1 MKLFRR
7 AAALLL
13 MAALLLIPVRAADT
27 AFRDVPERH
36 WAYESV
42 QKAAQYGLA
51 GGVGGGNFGVGQ
63 KVTRAQ
69 YAKMLCSLMGWSMSA
84 PETGSFADNQDKTK
98 WYYAVMETAYDRGVL
113 LKLGEDCKPN
123 EPLPREELAAMTM
136 RALDYAPLA
145 GVVQDDCPFTDVT
158 TNRGYIALAYRM
170 GVLSGVGGDRFEPRT
185 IATREQ
191 AAAVLVRVY
200 DRLHDTQRTAVHSG
214 ETVPE
219 NAVWAESGSNS
230 AASIPMYPR
239 APLESVYD
247 AAVKAGAGGAVALHT
262 APVLV
267 TTRGNM
273 ASQPREITDA
283 ELQRYL
289 DSGDTKTYRSTRYE
303 SSYLTSGSTVV
314 WYESGEDVAEK
325 VQLCRMLGVGS
336 VYLAK

>member
-1 MKLFRR
+1 MKIFRQ

-13 MAALLLIPVRAADT
+13 TAALLVLPARAADA

-42 QKAAQYGLA
+42 QKAAQYGLV
-51 GGVGGGNFGVGQ
+51 GGVGGGKFGLGQ
-63 KVTRAQ
+63 SVTRAQ
-69 YAKMLCSLMGWSMSA
+69 YAKMLCSLMGWSLSA
-84 PETGSFADNQDKTK
+84 PETGSFADNQDKTT
-98 WYYAVMETAYDRGVL
+98 WYFAVVETAYERGVL
-113 LKLGEDCKPN
+113 LKLGENCGPN

-145 GVVQDDCPFTDVT
+145 GVVQDECPFTDVT

-170 GVLSGVGGDRFEPRT
+170 GVLGGVGGDLFAPRAS
-185 IATREQ
+185 ATREQ

-200 DRLHDTQRTAVHSG
+200 DRLHDTQRAVLHSG
-214 ETVPE
+214 ETAPE
-219 NAVWAESGSNS
+219 DAVWAESGANS

-267 TTRGNM
+267 TTHGGM

-289 DSGDTKTYRSTRYE
+289 DSAGTKTYRSARYE
-303 SSYLTSGSTVV
+303 SSYLTNGSTVI
-314 WYESGEDVAEK
+314 WYESGEDIAEK

>member
-1 MKLFRR
+1 MKRFRR

-13 MAALLLIPVRAADT
+13 LTALLLTPARAAD
-27 AFRDVPERH
+27 AVFHDVPERH
-36 WAYESV
+36 WAYASV
-42 QKAAQYGLA
+42 QKAAQYGLV
-51 GGVGGGNFGVGQ
+51 GGVGNGYFGLGQ
-63 KVTRAQ
+63 SVTRAQ
-69 YAKMLCSLMGWSMSA
+69 YAKMLCSLMGWPLTA

-98 WYYAVMETAYDRGVL
+98 WYYAVVETAFDHGVL
-113 LKLGEDCKPN
+113 LKLGENCKPD
-123 EPLPREELAAMTM
+123 EPLPREELAAMTL

-170 GVLSGVGGDRFEPRT
+170 GLLGGVGGGQFAPRT
-185 IATREQ
+185 TATREQ

-200 DRLHDTQRTAVHSG
+200 DRLHDSQHTVVYSDAD
-214 ETVPE
+214 VPE
-219 NAVWAESGSNS
+219 NAVWAESIANS

-262 APVLV
+262 APVFL
-267 TTRGNM
+267 TLRGKT
-273 ASQPREITDA
+273 ASQPREMSDA

-289 DSGDTKTYRSTRYE
+289 DASATKTYRSTRYE
-303 SSYLTSGSTVV
+303 SSYLTSGSTVI
-314 WYESGEDVAEK
+314 WYESGEDIAEK
-325 VQLCRMLGVGS
+325 VQLCRMLGVGA

>member
-1 MKLFRR
+1 MKMFRR

-13 MAALLLIPVRAADT
+13 MMALLLIPVRAADT
-27 AFRDVPERH
+27 VFRDVPERH

-42 QKAAQYGLA
+42 QKAAQYGLV
-51 GGVGGGNFGVGQ
+51 GGVGGGKFGLGQ
-63 KVTRAQ
+63 NVTRAQ
-69 YAKMLCSLMGWSMSA
+69 YAKMLCALMGWSLSA
-84 PETGSFADNQDKTK
+84 PETGSFADNQDKAK
-98 WYYAVMETAYDRGVL
+98 WYYAVMETVYDRGVL

-158 TNRGYIALAYRM
+158 TNRGYVALAYKM
-170 GVLSGVGGDRFEPRT
+170 GVFSGVSSDRFAPRAT
-185 IATREQ
+185 ATREQ

-200 DRLHDTQRTAVHSG
+200 ERLHDSERTAVYSE

-219 NAVWAESGSNS
+219 HAVWAESGVNS

-267 TTRGNM
+267 TTHGNM

-289 DSGDTKTYRSTRYE
+289 DSAGTKTYRSARYE
-303 SSYLTSGSTVV
+303 SSYLTNGSTVV
-314 WYESGEDVAEK
+314 WYESGEDIAEK
-325 VQLCRMLGVGS
+325 VQLCRMLGIGS